1 MEQVQRIGISLE
13 SSLLGEFDKF
23 IKTQGYSSRS
33 EAIRDLI
40 RDRITRDQLAKPE
53 TEAVA
58 AVFVVFDHHQ
68 AQLAQKLIELQH
80 SHLLKTI
87 SSMHIHIGH
96 HDCLEVILLRGK
108 VGEITKLGDRIV
120 SLKGVKLGRVN
131 LISVAE

>member
-13 SSLLGEFDKF
+13 SSLLGDFDKF
-23 IKTQGYSSRS
+23 IAAQGYSSRS

-40 RDRITRDQLAKPE
+40 RDRITREQLAQPE

-108 VGEITKLGDRIV
+108 VSEITKLGDRIV
-120 SLKGVKLGRVN
+120 SLKGVKIGRVN

>member
-13 SSLLGEFDKF
+13 SSLLGDFDKF
-23 IKTQGYSSRS
+23 IKAQGYSSRS

-40 RDRITRDQLAKPE
+40 RDRITREQLAQPE

-108 VGEITKLGDRIV
+108 VSEITKLGDRIV